1 MPAARTSSTRIPATA
16 PALSSAAGHPDSP
29 RPSSRRL
36 PCRCHLWFY
45 TSTPYAIRY
54 SRVSHD
60 SHRGQSHSQSHHVDM
75 CPVCVMCVLRY
86 PIQSYSYTHIQY
98 SRSDVAFNAVAGS
111 RHAPRV
117 RVARSLA
124 RPTAG
129 ITAQRLRAPKR
140 RPKQLG
146 VRFTNERNCGDC
158 VAFVF
163 LITMPPLGG
172 LHRDSGCH

>member
-1 MPAARTSSTRIPATA
+1 MLQGTQIAHGHHRGGFLVVAIYGSTLLPRTV
-16 PALSSAAGHPDSP
+16 
-29 RPSSRRL
+29 
-36 PCRCHLWFY
+36 CHQVLY
-45 TSTPYAIRY
+45 
-54 SRVSHD
+54 RVSHD

-98 SRSDVAFNAVAGS
+98 SRSDVACNAVAGS

-129 ITAQRLRAPKR
+129 ITAQRLRAPRR